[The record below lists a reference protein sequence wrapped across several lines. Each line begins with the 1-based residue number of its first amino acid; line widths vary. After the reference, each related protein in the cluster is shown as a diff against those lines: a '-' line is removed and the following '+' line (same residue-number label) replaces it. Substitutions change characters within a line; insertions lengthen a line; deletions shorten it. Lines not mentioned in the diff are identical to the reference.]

1 MSLAEQASR
10 LANRRPGALG
20 PRAMATLAVVL
31 LTLPVA
37 FIAAVTPARYSLAL
51 VAVAALPVAGAVAMR
66 ASTGVLLSFAFVAPP
81 LVQFLVKGSPD
92 GIPVA
97 AVLPIV
103 GVELVLLLRRLSS
116 LSDARHLGL
125 VEVVFVGA
133 MLYAA
138 AIGLMGVGDRRVW
151 LGEFIETTNLVVML
165 WLLRLNRVR
174 FTDLRSFVLAGHIMA
189 APFFAWY
196 VMTRFGQYRLDFFF
210 GLTTTLVPITVAILV
225 HTRVSFALRVALLLS
240 CFVMLVATAA
250 AGIRGTTMIAL
261 LGTGLVF
268 FFSLRRFS
276 GLTLTASASAVFVLL
291 LLQPV
296 FLRVASQAAPEAVER
311 FQSVADSPTLSVRL
325 LEAQDAFDA
334 FRSRPMGHGLGAIL
348 ITRHEIVW
356 GENGVTVEYGPTT
369 FVHNSYA
376 WYLAKTG
383 VVGFAAL
390 ILMLATAV
398 VEAIRRL
405 PNTRGSAG
413 LALALLLAFLAG
425 AWGGPALHNV
435 FYTPILAFA
444 IHLARERDAAAP
456 AEDVAPPL
464 PERSHALHG
473 AAR

>member
-1 MSLAEQASR
+1 MNLPDQALRFASR
-10 LANRRPGALG
+10 PGHLG
-20 PRAMATLAVVL
+20 PRGMATVAVAL
-31 LTLPVA
+31 LVLPVA
-37 FIAAVTPARYSLAL
+37 FIAAATPARYSLAL
-51 VAVAALPVAGAVAMR
+51 VAIAAVPVAGVIAMR
-66 ASTGVLLSFAFVAPP
+66 SSMGVLLTFAFVAPP

-103 GVELVLLLRRLSS
+103 GVELVLLLRGLSS
-116 LSDARHLGL
+116 LRDARPLGP
-125 VEVVFVGA
+125 VEAIFVGA

-138 AIGLMGVGDRRVW
+138 AIGLAGVGDRRVW

-189 APFFAWY
+189 APFFVWY

-210 GLTTTLVPITVAILV
+210 GLTTTLVPITVAMLV
-225 HTRVSFALRVALLLS
+225 HTRVSLALRAALLLS

-250 AGIRGTTMIAL
+250 AGIRGTTMIAV
-261 LGTGLVF
+261 LGTGLVV

-276 GLTLTASASAVFVLL
+276 GLTLTVSASAVFVLL

-296 FLRVASQAAPEAVER
+296 FMRVASQAAPEAVER
-311 FQSVADSPTLSVRL
+311 FQSVSDSPTLSVRL
-325 LEAQDAFDA
+325 LEAQDAFTA

-348 ITRHEIVW
+348 VTRHEIVW
-356 GENGVTVEYGPTT
+356 GATGVTVEYGPTT

-390 ILMLATAV
+390 MLIMATAV
-398 VEAIRRL
+398 IEAIRRL
-405 PNTRGSAG
+405 PTTRGSAG

-444 IHLARERDAAAP
+444 IHLARQRDAATP
-456 AEDVAPPL
+456 DEDVAAPL
-464 PERSHALHG
+464 PDRTHALHG

>member
-1 MSLAEQASR
+1 MTLTDQALR
-10 LANRRPGALG
+10 FANRPGRLG
-20 PRAMATLAVVL
+20 PRGMATVAVALLA
-31 LTLPVA
+31 LPVA
-37 FIAAVTPARYSLAL
+37 FIAAATPARYSLVL
-51 VAVAALPVAGAVAMR
+51 VAVATVPVAGVIAMR
-66 ASTGVLLSFAFVAPP
+66 ASMGVLLTFAFVAPP

-97 AVLPIV
+97 AVLPLA
-103 GVELVLLLRRLSS
+103 GVEVVLLLRGLSS
-116 LSDARHLGL
+116 LRDERPLGL
-125 VEVVFVGA
+125 VEVIFVGA

-138 AIGLMGVGDRRVW
+138 TIGLAGVVDRRVW

-174 FTDLRSFVLAGHIMA
+174 FTDLRSFVIAGHLMA

-196 VMTRFGQYRLDFFF
+196 VLTRFGQYRLDFFF
-210 GLTTTLVPITVAILV
+210 GLTTTLVPITIAMLM
-225 HTRVSFALRVALLLS
+225 HTRVSFALRAALLLS

-250 AGIRGTTMIAL
+250 AGIRGTTMIAV
-261 LGTGLVF
+261 LGTGLVV
-268 FFSLRRFS
+268 FFSLGRFS
-276 GLTLTASASAVFVLL
+276 GLTLTVSASAVFILL
-291 LLQPV
+291 ILQPV
-296 FLRVASQAAPEAVER
+296 LMRVASQAAPEAVER
-311 FQSVADSPTLSVRL
+311 FQSVSDSPTLSVRL
-325 LEAQDAFDA
+325 LEAQDAFAA
-334 FRSRPMGHGLGAIL
+334 FRARPMGHGLGAIL
-348 ITRHEIVW
+348 VTRHEIVW

-390 ILMLATAV
+390 MLIMATAV

-405 PNTRGSAG
+405 PTTRGSAG

-444 IHLARERDAAAP
+444 IHLARQRDAAAP
-456 AEDVAPPL
+456 AEDIAAPSVD
-464 PERSHALHG
+464 RTHALRG